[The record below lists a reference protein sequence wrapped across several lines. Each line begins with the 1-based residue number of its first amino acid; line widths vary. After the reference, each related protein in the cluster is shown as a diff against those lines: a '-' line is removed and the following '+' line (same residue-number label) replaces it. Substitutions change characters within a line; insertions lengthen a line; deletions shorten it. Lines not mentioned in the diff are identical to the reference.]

1 MRRRDNQYF
10 GYVTTLI
17 FLRALGLAFAVSV
30 WLVTTGA
37 KAAGIQFIEVPGDG
51 DKPALAGMVWS
62 PCAATAVDV
71 MVGGV
76 PLPGVKDCPI
86 AGNQLPLIV
95 FSHGRRGNFLGHHD
109 TAETLADARFIVAAL
124 NHPGDNSTD
133 VSRTDELSILI
144 ERAAD
149 IKRLT
154 DYMLGAWSD
163 AATIDPARVGLFGF
177 SRGGYTG
184 LVVIGGNPDFRA
196 ALTYM
201 FPPGSVML
209 KCQQIREKKVPPQ
222 PLVHDLRVKAA
233 VLADPGYPFMF
244 DRGGLKNVTIP
255 VRLWRSERG
264 GDGLVPEA
272 VIALVPRFP
281 KRPEYHVPAMS
292 AHFSFLAPCGPEQT
306 SQGLC
311 PLISLTSRRAQGEM
325 AIDYPAGFGSGGAC
339 HERVLRTSQG
349 QHPLRLSVF

>member
-1 MRRRDNQYF
+1 
-10 GYVTTLI
+10 
-17 FLRALGLAFAVSV
+17 
-30 WLVTTGA
+30 
-37 KAAGIQFIEVPGDG
+37 
-51 DKPALAGMVWS
+51 
-62 PCAATAVDV
+62 
-71 MVGGV
+71 
-76 PLPGVKDCPI
+76 
-86 AGNQLPLIV
+86 
-95 FSHGRRGNFLGHHD
+95 
-109 TAETLADARFIVAAL
+109 
-124 NHPGDNSTD
+124 

-255 VRLWRSERG
+255 VQLWRSERG